1 MANSNGLLTEWDEG
15 PQPLTPVEA
24 HWFSPIITNGDGNTV
39 VTDPFTTNYGTGAA
53 PWNVTLTDTNINGGT
68 AGPTVPIASYA
79 TGYNFHIASATLANG
94 DKAIFYS
101 TANGTYP
108 QSSAVDINVQTV
120 DSQGNPVG
128 SPVTL
133 QSDLENVRQFRVGSA
148 ALGGNSY
155 VLTWAQVNAQSGGG
169 STETISYQGYT
180 ANGLP
185 ITGDSGTLDSFSDN
199 TTTGE
204 SYGFGTLQ
212 SASGANPSFIYLRGS
227 TDNGAYPNNIG
238 VKYETVATNGQPT
251 SGLTLL
257 TPPYPTQSSSPDL
270 LNFNYERLTPTAA
283 DGNDLAVIM
292 RYSYVDASGATQQ
305 AVDVKTLNAESG
317 SGTDHVVALLS
328 ADTNTSLADTVLANG
343 DLAVGYGDGTNDPFQ
358 VQLFDPNGNQVGSP
372 LVLPND
378 EAGFQ
383 LSTNDAGQLIVEWT
397 ANTGTGQQL
406 EYDLY
411 NVNGSGPSP
420 ASLSVDFDATSAG
433 FVNGRTPILTGTV
446 TDPTGTAVVELYDGS
461 PANGGTD
468 LGAATV
474 NGDGTWTFQGNI
486 GAGDFANINAVATD
500 AQGATASA
508 TAAYEL
514 VTGVTGQP
522 YRAIEYDYTAD
533 GSYSY
538 TEFSRNGSDLASST
552 DNGDNTHTAE
562 AFVSGQVLSSIHDDV
577 MTGDGYSE
585 RFVFYP
591 HFGHDEIAN
600 LVVGG
605 AGHDIVDL
613 SNTHFTTL
621 AEVLNHT
628 TMGDGSATIHLN
640 PHDSITLDG
649 VTRAQIKSHAQD
661 FALA

>member
-1 MANSNGLLTEWDEG
+1 M
-15 PQPLTPVEA
+15 
-24 HWFSPIITNGDGNTV
+24 
-39 VTDPFTTNYGTGAA
+39 
-53 PWNVTLTDTNINGGT
+53 
-68 AGPTVPIASYA
+68 
-79 TGYNFHIASATLANG
+79 
-94 DKAIFYS
+94 
-101 TANGTYP
+101 
-108 QSSAVDINVQTV
+108 
-120 DSQGNPVG
+120 
-128 SPVTL
+128 
-133 QSDLENVRQFRVGSA
+133 
-148 ALGGNSY
+148 
-155 VLTWAQVNAQSGGG
+155 
-169 STETISYQGYT
+169 
-180 ANGLP
+180 
-185 ITGDSGTLDSFSDN
+185 
-199 TTTGE
+199 
-204 SYGFGTLQ
+204 
-212 SASGANPSFIYLRGS
+212 
-227 TDNGAYPNNIG
+227 
-238 VKYETVATNGQPT
+238 
-251 SGLTLL
+251 
-257 TPPYPTQSSSPDL
+257 
-270 LNFNYERLTPTAA
+270 
-283 DGNDLAVIM
+283 
-292 RYSYVDASGATQQ
+292 
-305 AVDVKTLNAESG
+305 NAESG
-317 SGTDHVVALLS
+317 SGTDHVVALSS